1 MHENL
6 KRAVKFVF
14 LIAFILFG
22 VYLVRYSPLAS
33 KLTYESI
40 KTLVESFGLA
50 GVLVFISIYA
60 IGTLISI
67 PGTVLTFAGAVLY
80 GPWLGTIVNVVGA
93 TIGASFA
100 FFAASYLGRD
110 FIERLMHGKLDAF
123 QRRAER
129 DGFKA
134 ILLLR
139 LVPLFPFVG
148 INYAAGLT
156 RIRFKDY
163 FLATLIGI
171 IPGGFV
177 YTYLFATLGDKIL
190 TSGFHVKDLMVPEV
204 LIALGL
210 FASLIAISTM
220 YRRRVKDNI

>member
-1 MHENL
+1 M
-6 KRAVKFVF
+6 
-14 LIAFILFG
+14 
-22 VYLVRYSPLAS
+22 
-33 KLTYESI
+33 
-40 KTLVESFGLA
+40 
-50 GVLVFISIYA
+50 LVFISIYA
-60 IGTLISI
+60 IGTLISV

-80 GPWLGTIVNVVGA
+80 GPWLGTIVNVIGA
-93 TIGASFA
+93 TIGASLA

-110 FIERLMHGKLDAF
+110 FIERLMQGKLESF
-123 QRRAER
+123 QKRTEK

-156 RIRFKDY
+156 RIHFKDY

-190 TSGFHVKDLMVPEV
+190 TSGFHIKDLMVPEV

-210 FASLIAISTM
+210 FAALIAISTI